1 MSLLSK
7 ATDLEKWIQSFVRK
21 KISGSSEQ
29 HHLEIR
35 RAVLDE
41 IENKVQPI
49 GNGVRMFPFQLLVIS
64 LYAADDDRRY
74 FLESGF
80 IENDRLKNDIR
91 ESLRQSGCQRLDR
104 LVVQV
109 KVTDGEA
116 PAWHEKGFDIEYLRQ
131 KVDRQRPAAKLIV
144 KTGQAAQPELEISKN
159 NINIGRTRNVEDE
172 RGHIVR
178 RNDLVF
184 DETSDGVSNSV
195 SRAHAHI
202 WFDENI
208 GAFRVCDDN
217 SAQGTYIFRDDHL
230 TEVPRNSVNGMKLRP
245 NDEIYLGKA
254 VILFQVANHSA
265 TS

>member
-1 MSLLSK
+1 MFMCDGVAISARSIVFLTLVPGVMPQVREKAKVSK
-7 ATDLEKWIQSFVRK
+7 CHHPRMLRPATCLVLNFRGKRLQS
-21 KISGSSEQ
+21 
-29 HHLEIR
+29 
-35 RAVLDE
+35 
-41 IENKVQPI
+41 
-49 GNGVRMFPFQLLVIS
+49 
-64 LYAADDDRRY
+64 
-74 FLESGF
+74 
-80 IENDRLKNDIR
+80 RLADIR